1 MTPKTILGFVA
12 KAASGGATV
21 KVQDNNQPPITT
33 AFEGSW
39 GGRGI
44 YLGYMYKYTSAL
56 TSK

>member
-1 MTPKTILGFVA
+1 MTPKTVLGFVA

-39 GGRGI
+39 GGVGA
-44 YLGYMYKYTSAL
+44 YTWVTC
-56 TSK
+56 TSIHRP